1 MNDRTLPLFL
11 NGATLALLVV
21 IGAFLAVQIGGIRA
35 DVDRASATSVES
47 VLEEVRDLDRR
58 VAAIDA
64 QLDDMTARFD
74 RLDASVAGI
83 PRGGQE
89 DSRIGTIL
97 SELRAL
103 QELVG
108 GVSLDLG
115 IVCDVVGC

>member
-64 QLDDMTARFD
+64 QLEDMTARFD
-74 RLDASVAGI
+74 RLDASVAAI